1 MSRVRVGVGIVAVV
15 SGTAWALGGLGFVA
29 TSARRL
35 AELLPFLLV
44 LIGISAI
51 MMVVVPRGA
60 LAGPVLLIVIGL
72 LGFAAEH
79 RMLQRSLFVH
89 LPAFILIGVGVIIA
103 MSRRQKILID
113 TGVERHNAVLFP
125 ARRRISGEARRKI
138 IARAIFTT
146 LRLDMSKADFPPS
159 TRLWLDVT
167 CIMGRI
173 EIILPKGWKVQ
184 AGRIGLARWVTFA
197 GTLTRSDLAPPEQE
211 EQSVKKLVV
220 VNVVGWGGAVVVE
233 RR

>member
-1 MSRVRVGVGIVAVV
+1 MGLVAVV
-15 SGTAWALGGLGFVA
+15 SGTAWALGGDGFVA

-72 LGFAAEH
+72 LGFAVEH

-103 MSRRQKILID
+103 MSRRQKVLID
-113 TGVERHNAVLFP
+113 TGVERHTAVLFP
-125 ARRRISGEARRKI
+125 VRRRISREVRRKV
-138 IARAIFTT
+138 IARAVFTM
-146 LRLDMSKADFPPS
+146 LQLDMSKAEFPHA
-159 TRLWLDVT
+159 TRMWLDVT
-167 CIMGRI
+167 CIIGRI
-173 EIILPKGWKVQ
+173 EIILPEGWKVQ
-184 AGRIGLARWVTFA
+184 AGRIGLARWMTFG
-197 GTLTRSDLAPPEQE
+197 GTLTRSDLAPAEQE
-211 EQSVKKLVV
+211 DKSFKKLVV
-220 VNVVGWGGAVVVE
+220 VNVLGWGGAVVVE